1 MSKHTK
7 GPWKAIYGYPYG
19 IIIQANGKRIANT
32 SPTNK
37 NWEADGKLL
46 ATALELLE
54 VCKSILTDYGYD
66 SSIRKQLEEVIAK
79 I

>member
-1 MSKHTK
+1 MSKH
-7 GPWKAIYGYPYG
+7 WKITAEGTLIEDVNGETIAYLYPKQVG
-19 IIIQANGKRIANT
+19 NQLVPQWDNVNLIAAA
-32 SPTNK
+32 P
-37 NWEADGKLL
+37 
-46 ATALELLE
+46 ELLE